1 MSAVGLG
8 EYRTAETY
16 FWQEMPAEA
25 EVCGGGGACWSC
37 ICPWLMG
44 MAVFSISLMLN
55 QNPQKEIIKD
65 TDRQRQAFSLFT

>member
-1 MSAVGLG
+1 MRSFVEESLHMSAVGLG

-55 QNPQKEIIKD
+55 
-65 TDRQRQAFSLFT
+65 